1 MSDKVDMS
9 LDDIIKLKK
18 KGAKNTRG
26 GGGRGRGR
34 GGRGKTGSSQRGAGG
49 VRSGGIQQRSLRRG
63 GGGQQFSRVYKYIIY
78 YVLSD
83 LKKIFNHK
91 FGRPQ

>member
-34 GGRGKTGSSQRGAGG
+34 GGRGKTGSSQRG